1 MTCSPN
7 SLFGKNATSLTPKNS
22 RGFTL
27 VELLVVVVIVAV
39 LAAVAIP
46 TYRSYIS
53 KARITLAYGA
63 LDVARKTLEAYHVD
77 HQQYPVD
84 INFAT
89 GQDNLGQTVFEASV
103 LAKFSKDLSSIDS
116 YVAAAGTYTLTARAT
131 DDKQTLMTLTPEAI
145 SY

>member
-7 SLFGKNATSLTPKNS
+7 SFSGKKGTYFTPKNS

-27 VELLVVVVIVAV
+27 VELLVVVVIVGV
-39 LAAVAIP
+39 LATVAIP

-77 HQQYPVD
+77 HQKYPAA

-89 GQDNLGQTVFEASV
+89 GQDNHGQTIFQAST
-103 LAKFSKDLSSIDS
+103 LAQFNKDLSTIDS